1 MSNQQLAL
9 TKGLGADTG
18 MNICFDDFLYS
29 IVKNEEAEIVTTETL
44 RELSVQNYLADAFAH
59 PDEVKLRIPPIGLLA
74 DMWIYC
80 YIQDHFAKAL
90 ARTNKRCKGALNVE

>member
-1 MSNQQLAL
+1 MSNQQPAL
-9 TKGLGADTG
+9 TKGLGADEG

-29 IVKNEEAEIVTTETL
+29 IVKDEQAEIVTAETL
-44 RELSVQNYLADAFAH
+44 RELSVRDYWADAFAH

-90 ARTNKRCKGALNVE
+90 ARTNRKYKGALNVE